1 MYHRVFL
8 IFILLIHIC
17 ISVLSFNYTN
27 CDHAKQPKFM
37 SSCCDVQKNDKT
49 IKTCRKFLLNQ
60 NSTSKN
66 AGSTNLRSDKVALNA
81 VSLKMF
87 LKVIFIKI
95 CLLQCIAECSFKA
108 NGFLLNNGTVNVTAL
123 QKNYQQRYKNDPATS
138 KLMVKSVAQC
148 ASYAQE
154 RVQQSDWM
162 HTKGECN
169 FYPATLL
176 ACIMEQVYLNCPS
189 TKWKNTDDCAAMRKY
204 LMDCDDV
211 ERKK

>member
-1 MYHRVFL
+1 
-8 IFILLIHIC
+8 
-17 ISVLSFNYTN
+17 
-27 CDHAKQPKFM
+27 M

-60 NSTSKN
+60 NSTSNN
-66 AGSTNLRSDKVALNA
+66 AGATNLRSDKVALNA
-81 VSLKMF
+81 
-87 LKVIFIKI
+87 
-95 CLLQCIAECSFKA
+95 CIAECSFKA
-108 NGFLLNNGTVNVTAL
+108 NGFLANNGTVNVTAL
-123 QKNYQQRYKNDPATS
+123 QKNYQLRYKNDPATS

-148 ASYAQE
+148 ANYAQQ
-154 RVQQSDWM
+154 RVQQSEWM

>member
-1 MYHRVFL
+1 MYRFVLFC
-8 IFILLIHIC
+8 ILLFYFF

-27 CDHAKQPKFM
+27 CDQAKQPKFI
-37 SSCCDVQKNDKT
+37 SSCCNVQKNDKT
-49 IKTCRKFLLNQ
+49 IKECRKSLLAN
-60 NSTSKN
+60 NSTSTK
-66 AGSTNLRSDKVALNA
+66 AGSANLRSDKVALNA
-81 VSLKMF
+81 
-87 LKVIFIKI
+87 
-95 CLLQCIAECSFKA
+95 CIAECSFKA

-123 QKNYQQRYKNDPATS
+123 QKTYQQRYKNDPATS

-148 ASYAQE
+148 AKYGGYNINLNKKRFHIKHSTAQE
-154 RVQQSDWM
+154 RVQQSEWM

-176 ACIMEQVYLNCPS
+176 ACIIEQVYVNCPS
-189 TKWKNTDDCAAMRKY
+189 SKWKNTDDCAAMRKY